1 MARSFKVARLIVRD
15 MVPLSLAVVFIA
27 IAALA
32 WSLGGPLWAFGAV
45 AVVAGVLLLS
55 YGCCRMAAVSD
66 GRSPDGPH
74 RKYGEHVGGGRH
86 E

>member
-1 MARSFKVARLIVRD
+1 MAMSVKKVARFIIRG
-15 MVPLSLAVVFIA
+15 MVPLSFGAGFIA

-45 AVVAGVLLLS
+45 AAVAGLLLLS
-55 YGCCRMAAVSD
+55 YACCRMAAVSD
-66 GRSPDGPH
+66 VWG
-74 RKYGEHVGGGRH
+74 GGGRH